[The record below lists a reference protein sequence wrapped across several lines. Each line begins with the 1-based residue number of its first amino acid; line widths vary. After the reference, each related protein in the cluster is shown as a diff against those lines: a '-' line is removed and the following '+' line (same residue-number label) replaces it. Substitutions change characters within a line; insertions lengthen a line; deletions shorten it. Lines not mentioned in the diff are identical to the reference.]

1 MKKSVAFTCLLFTPS
16 LLLGQARTTIAP
28 YVAADHMAA
37 GNPTMMGVALGW
49 ELGHVG
55 LRWGVGMDAGSA
67 GASNVELGERASSL
81 INTDADAILYIL
93 NPGSTAPAIPY
104 ALGGVG
110 LRSASS
116 VGAHHLSAVWSAGG
130 GLRVPVAGP
139 LALEGEARHIRHMS
153 GPTDA
158 FAPSPEAGMSYRAGL
173 SLRLGGRMPSGVPT
187 PPVMRPSPAPMP
199 PRVGISIAPRA
210 SAHRAVMAISE
221 AERHLGVNYR
231 WGGNDPQSGF
241 DCSGF
246 ISYVFRLQGIDLPR
260 VSVDQARVGVPIPL
274 DPAAFQPGDLL
285 AFASA
290 GRIDHVA
297 IYAGGGR
304 IIHSSSS
311 GGGVRYDDL
320 NSQRGAWFLRHMVAA
335 RRVIESE

>member
-1 MKKSVAFTCLLFTPS
+1 MKKSVVLTCLLFTPS
-16 LLLGQARTTIAP
+16 LLLGQTRTTVAP
-28 YVAADHMAA
+28 YMAADRMAA
-37 GNPTMMGVALGW
+37 GNPTMVGVALGW

-55 LRWGVGMDAGSA
+55 LRWGVGMDAAPA
-67 GASNVELGERASSL
+67 GAANPELGERASSL
-81 INTDADAILYIL
+81 INTDADAVLYIL
-93 NPGSTAPAIPY
+93 NPGGTASAIPY
-104 ALGGVG
+104 ALGGLG

-116 VGAHHLSAVWSAGG
+116 AGMHHLSAVWSAGG
-130 GLRVPVAGP
+130 GVRVLVMGPV
-139 LALEGEARHIRHMS
+139 ALEGEARHMRHMS

-158 FAPSPEAGMSYRAGL
+158 LAPSPESGMSYRAGL
-173 SLRLGGRMPSGVPT
+173 SLRLGGRMPSAVPA
-187 PPVMRPSPAPMP
+187 PVVRPSPMPMP
-199 PRVGISIAPRA
+199 SRVGIAIAPRA
-210 SAHRAVMAISE
+210 TAQRAVMAISE
-221 AERHLGVNYR
+221 AERHLGVNYL
-231 WGGNDPQSGF
+231 WGGNDPRSGF

-260 VSVDQARVGVPIPL
+260 VSQDQARVGVPVPL

-290 GRIDHVA
+290 GTIDHVA